1 MMDFIML
8 TVSITVSILLASVLS
23 VCIMLNKKVVNW
35 YMKRMF
41 KMMKDF
47 DGIVE
52 EELSKDL

>member
-1 MMDFIML
+1 MEFIML
-8 TVSITVSILLASVLS
+8 TASITVAILLASVLS

-41 KMMKDF
+41 KMMKEF

-52 EELSKDL
+52 EEMTKDL